1 MDAEFEIT
9 RTHLAVAG
17 LIRHGRELPDH
28 VALTGPGGRLTYGQ
42 LLARV
47 KQVAARL
54 AALGVR
60 RGDRVAY
67 IAGNSV
73 HFPIPVYATWWL
85 GATIVPV
92 NFRLAAAEM
101 AFILGDS
108 APCLVIS
115 DAEHRATVTAALA
128 TLDVRHVGLEEFTAP
143 GSANPSAEKAPDPVL
158 VTLEDD
164 AAIMYTSGTTGRP
177 KGTVLTHSNFH
188 SVVTR
193 VALSWRYASG
203 QEVVLIAT
211 PMFHIAAF
219 DFMLTNL
226 AYAATSVVMPSGG
239 FDVAALLDTMARH
252 RVSKTF
258 LVPAQWQAVVNEQRR
273 QPRQLNLQFYAWG
286 AAPGTQS
293 LLTSLREIFPGAE
306 SQAAFGQTETSAIGV
321 SLAHADSLRKLGAV
335 GLADNNFSIRV
346 VDPEMNDVATGEVGE
361 IVYRGPGV
369 MSRYWHNDAA
379 TVEAFRGGWFH
390 SGDLVRLDDEGFIY
404 VVDRLKDMIISGG
417 ENIYSAELENVIAWH
432 TKVAA
437 VAVVGRADPRWG
449 EIPVALVIPK
459 NPAEAPT
466 LAEIRAFCEG
476 KLAHYKM
483 PKELIL
489 RDSFP
494 LSGTGKVQKTIL
506 RSEIE
511 RPPAS

>member
-54 AALGVR
+54 AAQGVQ

-73 HFPIPVYATWWL
+73 QFPIPVYAVWWL
-85 GATIVPV
+85 GAIIVPV

-108 APCLVIS
+108 APRVVIS
-115 DAEHRATVTAALA
+115 DAEHRATVKTAIEKVE
-128 TLDVRHVGLEEFTAP
+128 TRHLDMEVLTVAAE
-143 GSANPSAEKAPDPVL
+143 PSATPQAPDPEL
-158 VTLEDD
+158 CTLEDD
-164 AAIMYTSGTTGRP
+164 AAIMYTSGTTGLP

-188 SVVTR
+188 AVVTR

-379 TVEAFRGGWFH
+379 TAEAFRSGWFH